1 MAKKNYDQMAAE
13 IIEKVGGK
21 DNISLCFHC
30 ITRLRFNVKDMSLIE
45 TEEIKKIPGV
55 LDAQVVG
62 DQFQVIIGQ
71 DVAKV
76 YDVVCTVADIA
87 KQEAVNE
94 NLDNGAKKKFTFMT
108 LIDAI
113 TGCIV
118 PVLPIML
125 GVGLLKAV
133 LIILS
138 MLHILDNTGS
148 TYAVLSFVADAGF
161 YFMPVYVGSTAAKKF
176 GGNPALG
183 MLMGAMLLSPT
194 FIAKVGAGEAMT
206 IFGLPI
212 YNASYANS
220 FFSTIIIVFVMSQI
234 EKVLKKYVPQMVSSI
249 VVPLGVILIM
259 TPLNFVVLGPLGSY
273 IGIYLSKAVI
283 LLYET
288 IGFVGVAL
296 LAAIRPILVMTGMHT
311 AFTPYLLQSLSSLGY
326 EAFYSPA
333 SFIANMNQGA
343 ACLGVALKSKNSSVR
358 STALSSGIT
367 AYIGGV
373 TEPAMYAINLKYKTP
388 MIASM
393 IGSAVGGLYA
403 GLMHVGMYSL
413 STGSILGIVAYVS
426 DNPMNLVHMAIGLG
440 IGTVVTVALSF
451 IMYKDDP
458 AEMEG

>member
-1 MAKKNYDQMAAE
+1 MAKNYDALADSV
-13 IIEKVGGK
+13 IELVGGTK
-21 DNISLCFHC
+21 NVSYFTHC
-30 ITRLRFNVKDMSLIE
+30 ITRLRFNVKDRALVKES
-45 TEEIKKIPGV
+45 EIKA
-55 LDAQVVG
+55 LDGILGAQWSG
-62 DQFQVIIGQ
+62 DQFQIIIGQ
-71 DVAKV
+71 DVGTV
-76 YDVVCTVADIA
+76 YDLICKNTGLA

-94 NLDNGAKKKFTFMT
+94 NLDGGGKKKFTFMT
-108 LIDAI
+108 IIDAI

-138 MLHILDNTGS
+138 MLHVLDNTGS

-176 GGNPALG
+176 GGTPALG

-212 YNASYANS
+212 YNGSYANS
-220 FFSTIIIVFVMSQI
+220 FFSTIIIVFVMSKL
-234 EKVLKKYVPQMVSSI
+234 ERLLKKYVPQMVSSI

-283 LLYET
+283 WLYET

-296 LAAIRPILVMTGMHT
+296 LAGIRPIFVMTGMHT

-343 ACLGVALKSKNSSVR
+343 ACLGVALKTKSSSVR
-358 STALSSGIT
+358 STALSSGVT

-426 DNPMNLVHMAIGLG
+426 DNPMNVVHMAIGLG
-440 IGTVVTVALSF
+440 IGTVVTVVLSF